1 MNAKHSRMFY
11 WPVLVIGVL
20 LIVLP
25 LAVSMPSRA
34 SAGQKLLNAF
44 HPIMQPAAVQKTV
57 SYDVHIFTPLGPFAT
72 GAVAAAPEVP
82 VLIATL
88 AKALNIPAA
97 QVPALLSQK
106 APYLSGILTH
116 FGQVVP
122 IFKNVPPGL
131 AWYKPL
137 VTTMHDN
144 VSNYAQIDSL
154 PNFNLFTW
162 FFEVPG
168 ILLVLLSGLGLVESY
183 RTERSRIAPTATVT
197 GVHVRNA
204 V

>member
-82 VLIATL
+82 VLVATL

-131 AWYKPL
+131 AWYKPI
-137 VTTMHDN
+137 VDTMQ
-144 VSNYAQIDSL
+144 AQQQNFAAVDAL
-154 PNFNLFTW
+154 PNFNLLTW
-162 FFEVPG
+162 FFIIPG
-168 ILLVLLSGLGLVESY
+168 ILLVLCAGFGLLLG
-183 RTERSRIAPTATVT
+183 RRHA
-197 GVHVRNA
+197 
-204 V
+204 

>member
-1 MNAKHSRMFY
+1 MNAKHSRMFH

-25 LAVSMPSRA
+25 FAVSMPSRA
-34 SAGQKLLNAF
+34 SAGQKLLSAF

-57 SYDVHIFTPLGPFAT
+57 SYDVQTFTPLGPFAT

-88 AKALNIPAA
+88 AAALHVPAA
-97 QVPALLSQK
+97 QVPALLQQK

-116 FGQVVP
+116 FSQVVP

-131 AWYKPL
+131 AWYKPI
-137 VTTMHDN
+137 VTTMQAQQK
-144 VSNYAQIDSL
+144 NYAAVDAL
-154 PNFNLFTW
+154 PNFNLLTW
-162 FFEVPG
+162 FFVIPG
-168 ILLVLLSGLGLVESY
+168 ILLVLFAGFGLLLG
-183 RTERSRIAPTATVT
+183 RRHA
-197 GVHVRNA
+197 
-204 V
+204 